1 MKNIFKVLIIAMA
14 GAIIGGCG
22 GQQKTV
28 TGEKISDKELTS
40 QSDAKKAALLK
51 QLDKKYADAKTHYEL
66 GKLYHSEGQWDKAEW
81 EYNKALAFD
90 PMLHDAQAAMVKLLA
105 DKGDKQKSE
114 VIADMYISQASVSAK
129 HSLLLGRAF
138 QERGLDEYALTS
150 YLRAHSLAPNSV
162 VINKQLGNFYL
173 MKGDK
178 ASAEIYLRRAF
189 ELDPYQPDVAGQ
201 LGKLGVQVEIPKKQ
215 PKELKNLDKMK
226 EKEGAAGA
234 NGTGEEEL
242 K

>member
-1 MKNIFKVLIIAMA
+1 MKMIFKVLIIALVC
-14 GAIIGGCG
+14 AIISGCG

-40 QSDAKKAALLK
+40 QSDLQKEQLLK
-51 QLDKKYADAKTHYEL
+51 NLDKKYTDAKTHYEL
-66 GKLYHSEGQWDKAEW
+66 GRIYHSEDQWDKAEW

-90 PMLHDAQAAMVKLLA
+90 PVHHDAQASIAKLLV
-105 DKGDKQKSE
+105 DKGDTQRSE
-114 VIADMYISQASVSAK
+114 VIADMYMSQASVSAR

-138 QERGLDEYALTS
+138 QARGLDEYALSS
-150 YLRAHSLAPNSV
+150 YLQAHNLAPNSV

-178 ASAEIYLRRAF
+178 ANAEVYLRRAF
-189 ELDPYQPDVAGQ
+189 ELDPYQPDVAAQ
-201 LGKLGVQVEIPKKQ
+201 LGKLGVQVQMPRKM
-215 PKELKNLDKMK
+215 PKESKNIDKMK
-226 EKEGAAGA
+226 EQKGQGQ
-234 NGTGEEEL
+234 EEL